1 MSSIVNYVF
10 KPKHGTQLAR
20 KIIGSFVNKYLLYE
34 EHGFY
39 LYWRE
44 KRHVDPLPE
53 GYVEFTIESDDGNME
68 YFTETCF
75 GQGDIT
81 SGNLTDDFF
90 AMLDDSF
97 WEKDSDGNIYYS
109 FEDRELMEVVMAL
122 AADGSRVVSTDAH
135 TASWV
140 GHQEANGEWKVDRID
155 TTSHLLNV
163 PLEAVEKEK
172 ILQKKQMNLPHLG
185 L

>member
-39 LYWRE
+39 LHWRE

-68 YFTETCF
+68 YFTETGF

-122 AADGSRVVSTDAH
+122 SADGSRVISTGAD
-135 TASWV
+135 TAGWGGCQKDDGGWTV
-140 GHQEANGEWKVDRID
+140 NRID
-155 TTSHLLNV
+155 ITNYLLNAPIKKEGKNFQKQLTL
-163 PLEAVEKEK
+163 PL
-172 ILQKKQMNLPHLG
+172 P
-185 L
+185 

>member
-1 MSSIVNYVF
+1 MSSIICYTF
-10 KPKHGTQLAR
+10 KPKHGVELAQ

-34 EHGFY
+34 EYGFY
-39 LYWRE
+39 LHWRD
-44 KRHVDPLPE
+44 KRHISPIPE
-53 GYVEFTIESDDGNME
+53 GYVEFTIESAEGSME

-122 AADGSRVVSTDAH
+122 SADGSRVISTGAD
-135 TASWV
+135 TAGWV
-140 GHQEANGEWKVDRID
+140 GYQKDDGGWTVNRID
-155 TTSHLLNV
+155 ITNYLLNAPIKKEGKNFQKQLTL
-163 PLEAVEKEK
+163 PL
-172 ILQKKQMNLPHLG
+172 P
-185 L
+185 